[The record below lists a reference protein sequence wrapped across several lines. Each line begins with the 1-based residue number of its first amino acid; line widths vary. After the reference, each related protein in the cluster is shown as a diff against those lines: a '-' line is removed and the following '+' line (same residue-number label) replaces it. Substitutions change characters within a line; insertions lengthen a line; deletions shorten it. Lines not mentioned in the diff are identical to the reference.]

1 MFKIHFPQPSFW
13 EYSLSISFVTE
24 PIRKDELTAID
35 VVFPRNATGPAGFC
49 MDTGPANAGVFAGV
63 IKIAAELED
72 HWMGKPDL
80 PDTVL
85 PELPP
90 YTSSGIVCPIPQS
103 AISPVPR
110 MPNVGTDPASA
121 SLSFCPPEFINR
133 RKCLGHGQDHW
144 NRRPLA
150 QFVIHPAVSGDMFP
164 EI

>member
-35 VVFPRNATGPAGFC
+35 IVARDAAGPAGFC
-49 MDTGPANAGVFAGV
+49 MDPGAANAGVFAGI

-85 PELPP
+85 PELPVRELGDRLP
-90 YTSSGIVCPIPQS
+90 
-103 AISPVPR
+103 
-110 MPNVGTDPASA
+110 DPAERNLA
-121 SLSFCPPEFINR
+121 GPE
-133 RKCLGHGQDHW
+133 D
-144 NRRPLA
+144 A
-150 QFVIHPAVSGDMFP
+150 
-164 EI
+164 